1 MTSLAQTTNNSPQGN
16 NARSEFT
23 KLADKNYLNKIQ
35 TENGDIVLPTS
46 GQTRLDFFFQTVR
59 NLDIAKLRGLLNK
72 CFEDCKGNEKDMRF
86 LIKQIFHL
94 RAIRGM
100 GKGEKTLFHNAFLWL
115 FQKYPVTCCNLL
127 SVIPHYGSW
136 QDFNILSTMAHR
148 YGNSAEAELDFEN
161 GDKFSFENGSY
172 SMLENACVEEFAKQL
187 YQDIENIEK
196 PSNQPISMAGK
207 WAPREGKKFKRFANL
222 ISRRLYDMR
231 SGTGASKRARRGQCQ
246 KYYRQVCS
254 ALNEKLDTPEVKM
267 SANQWSELQ
276 IKHFASVA
284 FQKNL
289 KAISDEDKD
298 GKRKHP
304 NDPART
310 ALRERLLEDI
320 MSKNK
325 LNVKELEPHTLVS
338 KALGYQLPLTVI
350 DKLVLNKSW
359 DCYQEYVKNLLKE
372 SVTAAKTMGKLVSL
386 CDVSGSMSGIPM
398 QVAIAL
404 SLLITKFTDPDFR
417 NRILTFES
425 QPQWHKVDEKDTFFQ
440 QVQKL
445 AQAPWGGSTN
455 IEAALSMIFTVL
467 KEMKDKNGSLN
478 QDEVPNLIVF
488 TDMQFDQAGG
498 RNDSTWDTC
507 YQRLEKK
514 YKLLGVEPP
523 RVIFW
528 NLRASYVGNHAPVQ
542 SDQKNVQMLS
552 GYNPSLFKAVLFGE
566 EEEIIEEEDDEGNVV
581 VKTQKVKLTPWETL
595 VKVIENFPSQ
605 KIDEILTS
613 TEEGVFSKQ
622 TSD

>member
-1 MTSLAQTTNNSPQGN
+1 MASIAQTTHKTPQGN
-16 NARSEFT
+16 NTRSKFT
-23 KLADKNYLNKIQ
+23 SVADKNFSNKTR
-35 TENGDIVLPTS
+35 TENGDYTLSKS

-59 NLDIAKLRGLLNK
+59 NLDEAKLLDLLNK

-115 FQKYPVTCCNLL
+115 FQKYPATCCHLL

-136 QDFNILSTMAHR
+136 QDLNIIASKAIDGNYSTLKTECAM
-148 YGNSAEAELDFEN
+148 
-161 GDKFSFENGSY
+161 
-172 SMLENACVEEFAKQL
+172 VFARQL
-187 YQDIENIEK
+187 YDDIVNIEK

-222 ISRRLYDMR
+222 ISRILYDMR
-231 SGTGASKRARRGQCQ
+231 SGTGASKSAPRGTCQ

-254 ALNEKLDTPEVKM
+254 ALNKELNTPEVMM
-267 SANQWSELQ
+267 SAKQWSELQ

-304 NDPART
+304 NDPERT
-310 ALRERLLEDI
+310 ALREKLLKNL
-320 MSKNK
+320 MSKNG
-325 LNVKELEPHTLVS
+325 LNVKELELYKLVS
-338 KALGYQLPLTVI
+338 KAQSPLTVI
-350 DKLVLNKSW
+350 DKLVLDKSW
-359 DCYQEYVKNLLKE
+359 ECYLEYVKNLLKE
-372 SVTAAKTMGKLVSL
+372 SDTAAKTLGKLVPL

>member
-1 MTSLAQTTNNSPQGN
+1 MTSLAQTTNNSLQGN
-16 NARSEFT
+16 NTGSAFRRT
-23 KLADKNYLNKIQ
+23 ADKKFLNTTR
-35 TENGDIVLPTS
+35 TENGGITLSTS

-59 NLDIAKLRGLLNK
+59 NLDIAKLRTLLNK
-72 CFEDCKGNEKDMRF
+72 CLEDCKGNEKDMRF

-100 GKGEKTLFHNAFLWL
+100 GKGEKTLFHIAFLWL
-115 FQKYPVTCCNLL
+115 YQKYPVTCCNLI

-136 QDFNILSTMAHR
+136 QDLNIIASMAFR
-148 YGNSAEAELDFEN
+148 YGNSAKAGASFEN
-161 GDKFSFENGSY
+161 GDKFSFENGNY
-172 SMLENACVEEFAKQL
+172 SMLENACAEEFAKQL
-187 YQDIENIEK
+187 YQDIENLAT
-196 PSNQPISMAGK
+196 PTFSMAGK

-222 ISRRLYDMR
+222 ISRRLFDMR
-231 SGTGASKRARRGQCQ
+231 MAGTGPFASKRALRGQCQ

-254 ALNEKLDTPEVKM
+254 ALNKELNTPEVMM
-267 SANQWSELQ
+267 SAKQWSELQ

-284 FQKNL
+284 LQKNL

-304 NDPART
+304 NDPERT
-310 ALRERLLEDI
+310 ALREKLVEEL

-325 LNVKELEPHTLVS
+325 LNVKELDPHTLVS
-338 KALGYQLPLTVI
+338 KAQAYQSPLTVI
-350 DKLVLNKSW
+350 DRLVLNKSW
-359 DCYQEYVKNLLKE
+359 DCYQEHVEELLNE
-372 SVTAAKTMGKLVSL
+372 SDTATKTMGKLVPL

-467 KEMKDKNGSLN
+467 EEMKDRNGSLN

-488 TDMQFDQAGG
+488 TDMQFDQSGG

-514 YKLLGVEPP
+514 YKLLDVEPP

-528 NLRASYVGNHAPVQ
+528 NLRASYVGNHAPVK

>member
-1 MTSLAQTTNNSPQGN
+1 M
-16 NARSEFT
+16 
-23 KLADKNYLNKIQ
+23 
-35 TENGDIVLPTS
+35 
-46 GQTRLDFFFQTVR
+46 
-59 NLDIAKLRGLLNK
+59 
-72 CFEDCKGNEKDMRF
+72 
-86 LIKQIFHL
+86 

-100 GKGEKTLFHNAFLWL
+100 GKGEKNLFHVAFLWL
-115 FQKYPVTCCNLL
+115 FQKYPATCCHLL

-136 QDFNILSTMAHR
+136 QDLNIIASMAFS
-148 YGNSAEAELDFEN
+148 YGNGAKAGLSFEN
-161 GDKFSFENGSY
+161 GDKFSFENGNY
-172 SMLENACVEEFAKQL
+172 SMLENECAMVFARQL
-187 YQDIENIEK
+187 YDDIENIGN

-222 ISRRLYDMR
+222 ISRKLYNL
-231 SGTGASKRARRGQCQ
+231 ASKQAPRGTCQ

-254 ALNEKLDTPEVKM
+254 ALNKELNTPEVMM
-267 SANQWSELQ
+267 SAKQWSELQ

-304 NDPART
+304 NDPERT

-338 KALGYQLPLTVI
+338 KAQAYQSPLTEI
-350 DKLVLNKSW
+350 GKLVLNKSW
-359 DCYQEYVKNLLKE
+359 DCYQEHVKNLLKE
-372 SVTAAKTMGKLVSL
+372 SDTAAKTMGKLVPL

-445 AQAPWGGSTN
+445 AEAPWGGSTN

-467 KEMKDKNGSLN
+467 EEMKDKNGSLN

-498 RNDSTWDTC
+498 RNNSTWDTC
-507 YQRLEKK
+507 YQRLKKK
-514 YKLLGVEPP
+514 YKLLDVEPP

-528 NLRASYVGNHAPVQ
+528 NLRASYVGNHAPVK